1 MEKKHGLQKENK
13 KRKLENFTPDNDG
26 SDNDEAVAN
35 EQEVEDLQNDDEM
48 IAEKEI
54 SKDTVG
60 STKRKHSRVVV

>member
-13 KRKLENFTPDNDG
+13 KRKLENFTPDDDG

-60 STKRKHSRVVV
+60 STKIKHSRVVV